1 MMDKVVLDK
10 LEFHKV
16 LSTLANYSSTE
27 TGRKQILGLIPG
39 FNLNKILKEGQTVSE
54 AKEILIRN
62 IPPQIDF
69 IPDIFDSISQSKIE
83 GVVLSAKKILEILK
97 LLKNSRSLYQ
107 FLKNNS
113 SIAPLLSEQLSSL
126 FNDKLLENHI
136 EKVIDENGDIK
147 EKASQKLSEIRK
159 QIREKQNSLVKSI
172 SSIMKSLETDGIVRE
187 DYLTL
192 RDGRM
197 VIPVK
202 AEHKRQIRGFIH
214 SESATGQTVYIEPEQ
229 TLELNNEIITLGFAE
244 KREIERLLK
253 DVTALIG
260 RNSDKIKDSLL
271 TISYVDTVFA
281 RAKYSIEIIGSF
293 PTIKND
299 LDFHINDA
307 RHPVLLKKLGRDK
320 TIPLNLKLDEQRVIV
335 ITGPNAGGK
344 TVVLKTIG
352 LLSLLLQ
359 SGIHI
364 PVDPDSNFHLF
375 NNVLVDIGDEQ
386 SLEDDLSTFSSH
398 LTNLK
403 NILSVSDE
411 NTLVLLDEVGTGT
424 DPTEGSALASAVLL
438 KLRDKGALVFAS
450 THHGSLKLIANSESG
465 FINAAMEFDHD
476 QLKPTYKFK
485 LGIPGSSYAFEIAR
499 RIGVD
504 EKLIDTAAGM
514 MDSDK
519 LKLEVFLSEI
529 EAKSNRLEEKLKHIE
544 IENTRLTGLSDL
556 YKTNIGRLE
565 KEKREILK
573 KAKSDAEDFLKT
585 VNKKVETAIKEI
597 RESGAQKN
605 VIKETKKIID
615 ELKAE
620 AQNLYSPEVVTE
632 INISDFRVGNFV
644 MIRETSTQGRILQID
659 SARNKA
665 LIESGSI
672 KMQVNLSELVIANAS
687 KETKAENHHHNL
699 QNLIPQHRL
708 DIRGRKPEEVDFKII
723 KFLDDSYMNGQD
735 RIEILH
741 GKGTGALKKTV
752 KDILDKH
759 EKVKNYYFAPIE
771 FGGEGI
777 TIVELK

>member
-1 MMDKVVLDK
+1 MDKVVLDK

-69 IPDIFDSISQSKIE
+69 IPDLFESISQSKIE
-83 GVVLSAKKILEILK
+83 GVVLTAKKILEILK

-320 TIPLNLKLDEQRVIV
+320 TIPLNFKLDRQRVIV

>member
-27 TGRKQILGLIPG
+27 TGRKQILGLIPT

-69 IPDIFDSISQSKIE
+69 IPDIFESISQSKIE

-465 FINAAMEFDHD
+465 FINAAMEFDHE

-585 VNKKVETAIKEI
+585 VNKKVESTIKEI

-699 QNLIPQHRL
+699 QNIIPQHRL

>member
-27 TGRKQILGLIPG
+27 TGRKQILGLIPT

-69 IPDIFDSISQSKIE
+69 IPDIFESISQSKIE

-320 TIPLNLKLDEQRVIV
+320 TIPLNFKLDRQRVIV

-708 DIRGRKPEEVDFKII
+708 DIRGRKPEEVDFEII

>member
-27 TGRKQILGLIPG
+27 TGRKQILGLIPT

-113 SIAPLLSEQLSSL
+113 SIAPLLSEQQNSL

-320 TIPLNLKLDEQRVIV
+320 TIPLNFKLDEQRVIV

-465 FINAAMEFDHD
+465 FINAAMEFDHE

-585 VNKKVETAIKEI
+585 VNKKVESTIKEI

-699 QNLIPQHRL
+699 QNIIPQHRL
-708 DIRGRKPEEVDFKII
+708 DIRGRKPEEVDFEII

-752 KDILDKH
+752 RDILDKH

>member
-69 IPDIFDSISQSKIE
+69 IPDLFESISQSKIE
-83 GVVLSAKKILEILK
+83 GVVLTAKKILEILK

-320 TIPLNLKLDEQRVIV
+320 TIPLNFKLDRQRVIV

-438 KLRDKGALVFAS
+438 KLKDKGALVFAS

-556 YKTNIGRLE
+556 YKTNIARLE
-565 KEKREILK
+565 KEKSEILK

-585 VNKKVETAIKEI
+585 VNKKVESTIKEI

-708 DIRGRKPEEVDFKII
+708 DIRGRKPEEVDFEII

-741 GKGTGALKKTV
+741 GKGTGVLKKTV